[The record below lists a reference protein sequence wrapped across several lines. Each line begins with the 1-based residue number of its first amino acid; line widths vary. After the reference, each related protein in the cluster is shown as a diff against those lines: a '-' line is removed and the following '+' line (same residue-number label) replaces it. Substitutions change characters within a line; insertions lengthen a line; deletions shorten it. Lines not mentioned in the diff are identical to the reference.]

1 MEKKKRS
8 GIARLLEI
16 AGQRRGLVTLSCVL
30 SAVSAALMLVPFLN
44 VYFILG
50 ELLKHG
56 VTPENSG
63 FFIHQGA
70 VAFGAMVLGF
80 VVRYASLITWQIGRA
95 SCRERV

>member
-16 AGQRRGLVTLSCVL
+16 AGQRRGLVTLSCAL

-50 ELLKHG
+50 ELLQHG
-56 VTPENSG
+56 LSPPRTPASSSVRGPSPSG
-63 FFIHQGA
+63 PWRWG
-70 VAFGAMVLGF
+70 
-80 VVRYASLITWQIGRA
+80 S
-95 SCRERV
+95 SCGTPP